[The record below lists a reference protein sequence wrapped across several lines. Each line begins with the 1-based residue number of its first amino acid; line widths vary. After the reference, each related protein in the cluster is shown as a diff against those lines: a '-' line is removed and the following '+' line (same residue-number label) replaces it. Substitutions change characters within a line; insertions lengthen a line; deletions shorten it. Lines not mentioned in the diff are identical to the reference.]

1 MAIQVD
7 NQEIHRTHLSFDE
20 IYNQKFYE
28 IQNSRTTSSLDNLTG
43 EILYLN
49 FKNKKN
55 NQIQYFTD
63 KVKNDISQQIET
75 IIVDLPIYYNEN
87 KQKLNI
93 LYQNILSKKEFSTV
107 EVENIEK
114 NFLLLSDNISEL
126 NFNDIHLEITKS
138 DIIKFTAVFD
148 INKILILSK
157 DVSDVDT
164 DIIYSYFI
172 NRQLIASDVADISL
186 FTKKFKEY
194 LFL

>member
-148 INKILILSK
+148 INKILILSE

-194 LFL
+194 LSL

>member
-28 IQNSRTTSSLDNLTG
+28 IQNSRTSSSLDNLTG

-55 NQIQYFTD
+55 NQFQYVTE

-87 KQKLNI
+87 KQKLNS
-93 LYQNILSKKEFSTV
+93 LYQSILRKKDFSTLQ
-107 EVENIEK
+107 VENIEK
-114 NFLLLSDNISEL
+114 NYLLLSDNISEL
-126 NFNDIHLEITKS
+126 NFNDIHLEITNS

-157 DVSDVDT
+157 DVSDLDT

-194 LFL
+194 LSL

>member
-126 NFNDIHLEITKS
+126 NSWQMDKS
-138 DIIKFTAVFD
+138 
-148 INKILILSK
+148 
-157 DVSDVDT
+157 
-164 DIIYSYFI
+164 
-172 NRQLIASDVADISL
+172 
-186 FTKKFKEY
+186 
-194 LFL
+194 

>member
-63 KVKNDISQQIET
+63 KVKNDISHWLAFRNEDLKEIVISATTLDTTRSITITVPSAKLINLADGDDAGRQTIVRTYRCQNVLGDDNIKIE
-75 IIVDLPIYYNEN
+75 
-87 KQKLNI
+87 
-93 LYQNILSKKEFSTV
+93 
-107 EVENIEK
+107 IEK
-114 NFLLLSDNISEL
+114 GL
-126 NFNDIHLEITKS
+126 
-138 DIIKFTAVFD
+138 
-148 INKILILSK
+148 
-157 DVSDVDT
+157 
-164 DIIYSYFI
+164 
-172 NRQLIASDVADISL
+172 
-186 FTKKFKEY
+186 
-194 LFL
+194 

>member
-172 NRQLIASDVADISL
+172 NRQLIASDVADIPL

-194 LFL
+194 LSL

>member
-194 LFL
+194 LSL

>member
-126 NFNDIHLEITKS
+126 NSWQMDKS
-138 DIIKFTAVFD
+138 
-148 INKILILSK
+148 LL
-157 DVSDVDT
+157 
-164 DIIYSYFI
+164 
-172 NRQLIASDVADISL
+172 
-186 FTKKFKEY
+186 
-194 LFL
+194 

>member
-87 KQKLNI
+87 KQ
-93 LYQNILSKKEFSTV
+93 
-107 EVENIEK
+107 
-114 NFLLLSDNISEL
+114 
-126 NFNDIHLEITKS
+126 
-138 DIIKFTAVFD
+138 
-148 INKILILSK
+148 
-157 DVSDVDT
+157 
-164 DIIYSYFI
+164 
-172 NRQLIASDVADISL
+172 
-186 FTKKFKEY
+186 
-194 LFL
+194 

>member
-1 MAIQVD
+1 M
-7 NQEIHRTHLSFDE
+7 
-20 IYNQKFYE
+20 
-28 IQNSRTTSSLDNLTG
+28 
-43 EILYLN
+43 
-49 FKNKKN
+49 
-55 NQIQYFTD
+55 
-63 KVKNDISQQIET
+63 
-75 IIVDLPIYYNEN
+75 
-87 KQKLNI
+87 
-93 LYQNILSKKEFSTV
+93 
-107 EVENIEK
+107 
-114 NFLLLSDNISEL
+114 LSDNISEL

-194 LFL
+194 LSL

>member
-49 FKNKKN
+49 VKNKKN

-194 LFL
+194 LSL

>member
-1 MAIQVD
+1 MPIQVD

-55 NQIQYFTD
+55 NQIQYVTD

-194 LFL
+194 LSL

>member
-55 NQIQYFTD
+55 NPIQYVTD

-194 LFL
+194 LSL

>member
-28 IQNSRTTSSLDNLTG
+28 IQNSRTTSSLDNLKG
-43 EILYLN
+43 KILYLN
-49 FKNKKN
+49 VKNKKN

-194 LFL
+194 LSL

>member
-126 NFNDIHLEITKS
+126 NFK
-138 DIIKFTAVFD
+138 
-148 INKILILSK
+148 LIVRFLS
-157 DVSDVDT
+157 
-164 DIIYSYFI
+164 
-172 NRQLIASDVADISL
+172 
-186 FTKKFKEY
+186 
-194 LFL
+194 

>member
-1 MAIQVD
+1 MK
-7 NQEIHRTHLSFDE
+7 EI
-20 IYNQKFYE
+20 K
-28 IQNSRTTSSLDNLTG
+28 
-43 EILYLN
+43 

-55 NQIQYFTD
+55 NPIQYVTD

-93 LYQNILSKKEFSTV
+93 LYQNILRKKDFST
-107 EVENIEK
+107 EEIENIEK
-114 NFLLLSDNISEL
+114 NFLMLSDNISEL
-126 NFNDIHLEITKS
+126 NFNDIHLEITNS

-194 LFL
+194 LSL

>member
-20 IYNQKFYE
+20 IYNQEFYE
-28 IQNSRTTSSLDNLTG
+28 IQNSRTSSSLDNLTG

-55 NQIQYFTD
+55 NPIQYVTD

-93 LYQNILSKKEFSTV
+93 LYQNILRKKDFST
-107 EVENIEK
+107 EEIENIEK
-114 NFLLLSDNISEL
+114 NFLMLSDNISEL
-126 NFNDIHLEITKS
+126 NFNDIHLEITNS

-194 LFL
+194 LSL